1 MCIAMVKFQ
10 VGQTAV
16 ILAFLNFRVVK
27 FVIAILILCSILC
40 EYGDVRLIFN
50 LHKITQL

>member
-1 MCIAMVKFQ
+1 MCITMVKVQ

-16 ILAFLNFRVVK
+16 ILVFLNFRVVK

-40 EYGDVRLIFN
+40 ECGDVRLVFN
-50 LHKITQL
+50 LYKITQL